1 MILSPGFKKYFANTS
16 WLMAERVLRMVV
28 ALFVGVYVAR
38 YLGPE
43 RFGLLSYANSFV
55 GLFIALATLG
65 LDGIVVRELVKT
77 PARRD
82 ELLGTAFGLKIVGAI
97 LMWLV
102 IITAVPLTEN
112 DVQTNSLIAI
122 IAFAAIFQ
130 AFNVIDFNYQAE
142 VKSKYVVHAQLVQL
156 TISSITKLVL
166 IAINASLI
174 WFAWVYCLDA
184 VVFAVG
190 LSVMYLRK
198 SGKLWCWQ
206 WKWQV
211 AKELLKDS
219 WPLMFAYMSYLIYA
233 RIDQVMIKEMLDEYH
248 VGIYSAAYMI
258 YEAPLFIA
266 LVTSKSLYPLI
277 VKYYQSNKVRLF
289 YFYLK
294 LSSYMTLLAYM
305 IVIIFLIFAEDIILI
320 LYGEKY
326 YESAGILVFLS
337 FGLIPMFNA
346 FLRSSYIT
354 ISGNQKIILYT
365 TIFSSIVN
373 ILFNVY
379 FIREFGVIGAAYATV
394 ITQLLSLLLLNIIF
408 FQTRIIFLIQIKALL
423 LVGVWKK
430 VYANTLPK

>member
-82 ELLGTAFGLKIVGAI
+82 ELLGTAFGLKIVGVI

-184 VVFAVG
+184 VVFAIG

>member
-1 MILSPGFKKYFANTS
+1 
-16 WLMAERVLRMVV
+16 
-28 ALFVGVYVAR
+28 
-38 YLGPE
+38 
-43 RFGLLSYANSFV
+43 
-55 GLFIALATLG
+55 
-65 LDGIVVRELVKT
+65 
-77 PARRD
+77 
-82 ELLGTAFGLKIVGAI
+82 
-97 LMWLV
+97 
-102 IITAVPLTEN
+102 
-112 DVQTNSLIAI
+112 
-122 IAFAAIFQ
+122 

-184 VVFAVG
+184 VVFAIG

>member
-82 ELLGTAFGLKIVGAI
+82 ELLGTAFGLKIVGVI

>member
-184 VVFAVG
+184 VVFAIG

>member
-1 MILSPGFKKYFANTS
+1 
-16 WLMAERVLRMVV
+16 
-28 ALFVGVYVAR
+28 
-38 YLGPE
+38 
-43 RFGLLSYANSFV
+43 
-55 GLFIALATLG
+55 
-65 LDGIVVRELVKT
+65 
-77 PARRD
+77 
-82 ELLGTAFGLKIVGAI
+82 
-97 LMWLV
+97 
-102 IITAVPLTEN
+102 
-112 DVQTNSLIAI
+112 
-122 IAFAAIFQ
+122 
-130 AFNVIDFNYQAE
+130 
-142 VKSKYVVHAQLVQL
+142 
-156 TISSITKLVL
+156 
-166 IAINASLI
+166 
-174 WFAWVYCLDA
+174 
-184 VVFAVG
+184 
-190 LSVMYLRK
+190 
-198 SGKLWCWQ
+198 
-206 WKWQV
+206 
-211 AKELLKDS
+211 
-219 WPLMFAYMSYLIYA
+219 
-233 RIDQVMIKEMLDEYH
+233 MLDEYH